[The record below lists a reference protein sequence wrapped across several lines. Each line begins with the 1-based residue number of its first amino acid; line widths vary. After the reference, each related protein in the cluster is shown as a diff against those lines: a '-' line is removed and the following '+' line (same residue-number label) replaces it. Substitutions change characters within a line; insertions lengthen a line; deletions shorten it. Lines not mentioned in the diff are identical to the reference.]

1 MKRNLTR
8 ALTLLTVVVAM
19 NAAADEAR
27 MCQSSARE
35 CEQQIRSMI
44 SGRRY
49 LGVQLVELQPGL
61 TIKSVLPDSPAEN
74 ADLKA
79 GDRLIAVNGR
89 SLVGGKVQ
97 DFKRIIADAK
107 ETGRLWMIIQRRG
120 AYRKVEVKLE
130 PYTKEQIDKIVAAH
144 LTQRHPASAT
154 REP

>member
-8 ALTLLTVVVAM
+8 AITLLTVAVALH
-19 NAAADEAR
+19 AAADESR

-35 CEQQIRSMI
+35 CEQQIRQMI

-130 PYTKEQIDKIVAAH
+130 PYTKEQIDKIVATH